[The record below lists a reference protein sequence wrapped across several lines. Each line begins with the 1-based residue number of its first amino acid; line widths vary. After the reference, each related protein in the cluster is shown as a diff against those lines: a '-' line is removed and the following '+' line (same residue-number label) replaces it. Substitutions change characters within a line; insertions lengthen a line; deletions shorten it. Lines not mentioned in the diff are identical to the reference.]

1 MPQTLD
7 HNKHRKSNLSCRD
20 AQVFRSLFGERM
32 EDVAKGSDKMAI
44 FAKLTQR

>member
-32 EDVAKGSDKMAI
+32 EDVAKGTDKMVI
-44 FAKLTQR
+44 FAMFRQ